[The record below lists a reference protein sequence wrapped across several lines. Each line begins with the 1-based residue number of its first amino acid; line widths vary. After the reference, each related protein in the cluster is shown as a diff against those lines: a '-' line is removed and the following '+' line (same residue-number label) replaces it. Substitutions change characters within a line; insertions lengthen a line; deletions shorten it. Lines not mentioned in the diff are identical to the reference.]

1 MRRHCPPAPLEVAP
15 ARAISAPDATST
27 VLLLRRVT
35 RWALA
40 AGIERL
46 LLWHEISRQRKHLAV
61 MDDRMLRDIG
71 LTRADVAREAEK
83 PFWRL

>member
-1 MRRHCPPAPLEVAP
+1 MSRHCPPAPLEVAP
-15 ARAISAPDATST
+15 DAASNA
-27 VLLLRRVT
+27 LLLRRVV

-40 AGIERL
+40 AGVERL
-46 LLWHEISRQRKHLAV
+46 LLWHEIARQRRHLAA

-71 LTRADVAREAEK
+71 LTRVDVAGETEK